1 MSMTK
6 ERRLKIIKSL
16 QAMSHEEQQEQFF
29 RLQMLINSKCPKGC
43 EHIYEELPEI
53 REIMASMVFIT
64 QTDMT
69 TRALQDA
76 GCLRGSK

>member
-1 MSMTK
+1 
-6 ERRLKIIKSL
+6 
-16 QAMSHEEQQEQFF
+16 
-29 RLQMLINSKCPKGC
+29 
-43 EHIYEELPEI
+43 
-53 REIMASMVFIT
+53 MVFIT